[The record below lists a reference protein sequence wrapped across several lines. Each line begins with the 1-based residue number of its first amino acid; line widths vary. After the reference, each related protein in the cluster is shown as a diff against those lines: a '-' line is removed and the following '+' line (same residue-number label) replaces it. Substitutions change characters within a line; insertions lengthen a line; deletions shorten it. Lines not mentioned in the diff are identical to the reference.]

1 MSKTVTIGKV
11 ALTPRGEYSSTA
23 TYEELDVVRYEGSS
37 YVVNK
42 PCSGITPVEGEYY
55 TLLAEKGEPGKP
67 GDKGDPGDSA
77 SLEGG
82 TEGQIPY
89 RKADGGLGWMDP
101 PTGDVESFNGRTG
114 PVVPQ
119 AGDYTAEMVGAA
131 EEDHTHTLESLGAA
145 PAEHSHTPV
154 SIGAAAAEHNHDT
167 RYFSKT
173 ETMSREQIEQAISE
187 VKEEIEGSGG
197 FSKIYLGAPTNVS
210 VTNLDEGAEIK
221 WTDPS
226 NVEISGSTLATWAGT
241 VVVRKVGSQPTS
253 KTDGTIVVDCKTRDQ
268 YKING
273 FKDTGLVNGTTY
285 YYGVFPYSTDGVY
298 TVDSVTT
305 ITPSEILPDPATIG
319 TITNLDEGCTVAFTK
334 PANATSVKIVYKAG
348 SAAATPEEG
357 TAVTGTT
364 SPVTITNL
372 TNGTKYFITVF
383 TMNAKRY
390 NVVSKEFTPTA
401 IYPPKATALSVENLI
416 KSARI
421 TYTRPS
427 GISSAKIIYKAGSAP
442 SSDTDGTAVASSASP
457 TTISGLTP
465 GTTYYFKV
473 VTYNAKRYS
482 LSEQTVSVVAREAE
496 HYAFTIND
504 NEAVCRSKITYP
516 AGVDNSNFAA
526 AGLSGSAF
534 SYGSWANAFFI
545 KKLKVVMLNFDGTE
559 AYEINKNNYKQKAA
573 GGTVGTEGNVM
584 VAIPKIYYK
593 VVDNG
598 NGTSTYHFSDVAL
611 DADYK
616 CWAHIG
622 IDGQEKDYCYMA
634 AYNGSYVGNK
644 LRSLTGQACMASQ
657 TAQEEVNRAVANN
670 PNTSKKNWYTGVLAD
685 RLLIQLLLLL
695 IGKNT
700 NTQEQFGQGRTA
712 GSNSNTINT
721 GTMDNKGLF
730 WGDTGGV
737 NGVKVFGIEN
747 FWGNIWQRTAGWI
760 NANGSQ
766 KVKMTHG
773 TQDGSTVNGYNFD
786 GSGYVSI
793 NTLPSSFW
801 IKTMTRHKFG
811 LLPAAGAGS
820 ATTDYAD
827 YCWTNNSQVN
837 YALVG
842 GDWNSAADAG
852 AFYVDLLSTA
862 SSTNAS
868 LGASLSYKKG

>member
-11 ALTPRGEYSSTA
+11 ALTPKGEYSSTA
-23 TYEELDVVRYEGSS
+23 SYEELDVVRYEGSS

-42 PCSGITPVEGEYY
+42 ACSGITPVDGEYY
-55 TLLAEKGEPGKP
+55 TLMAEKGT
-67 GDKGDPGDSA
+67 KGDPGQDGYTPVKGVDYFDGA
-77 SLEGG
+77 PGKDATLEGG
-82 TEGQIPY
+82 STGQIPY
-89 RKADGGLGWMDP
+89 RKDDGSVGWMDP
-101 PTGDVESFNGRTG
+101 PTGDVASFNGRTG

-119 AGDYTAEMVGAA
+119 EGDYTPEMVGAA
-131 EEDHTHTLESLGAA
+131 PEN
-145 PAEHSHTPV
+145 HSHTPA
-154 SIGAAAAEHNHDT
+154 SIGAADADHNHDT
-167 RYFSKT
+167 RYFSKS
-173 ETMSREQIEQAISE
+173 ETMSREQIEEAINE
-187 VKEEIEGSGG
+187 IKEGGG
-197 FSKIYLGAPTNVS
+197 FSKIYLGIPTAVS
-210 VTNLDEGAEIK
+210 LTNLDEGVEIK
-221 WTDPS
+221 WTDPE
-226 NVEISGSTLATWAGT
+226 NVVISGSTLATWAGT

-253 KTDGTIVVDCKTRDQ
+253 KTDGTIVVDCKTRNQ
-268 YKING
+268 YKTNG
-273 FKDTGLVNGTTY
+273 FKDTGLTNGTKY
-285 YYGVFPYSTDGVY
+285 YYGIFPYSTDGVY
-298 TVDSVTT
+298 TVDTVNT
-305 ITPSEILPDPATIG
+305 ITPSPIEPGAATITG
-319 TITNLDEGCTVAFTK
+319 ITNLDEGCTVAFTK
-334 PANATSVKIVYKAG
+334 PADATSVKVVYKTG
-348 SAAATPEEG
+348 SAATTPEQG

-364 SPVTITNL
+364 SPVTISNL

-383 TMNAKRY
+383 TLNAKRY
-390 NVVSKEFTPTA
+390 KAVSQEFTPTA
-401 IYPPKATALSVENLI
+401 IYPPAATNLSIENLI
-416 KSARI
+416 KSAKI
-421 TYTRPS
+421 SYTRPS

-657 TAQEEVNRAVANN
+657 TAQEEVKRAVANN

-842 GDWNSAADAG
+842 GNWDYTTNAG
-852 AFYVDLLSTA
+852 AFFVSLYSTA
-862 SSTNAS
+862 SAAATSI
-868 LGASLSYKKG
+868 GASLSYKKG